1 MKTLL
6 LTAMVISNL
15 FTIAPTFAALGNSSG
30 GGGDELEERVNLIR
44 EDIAKWILDNGSNG
58 LILPE
63 TMTLK
68 EYNEAMSEI
77 LVNKKVVIS
86 FVENDNSSDDELRVM
101 VDGVSKTCRGFISK
115 KDFKPHILC
124 NITRFNNTTESGQ
137 YRLIHHEYA
146 GLVGV
151 ENNEGA
157 ASDYA
162 ISSQITNFLET
173 TSVLKLAVKSAPV
186 NSFMLNRLDNCSKI
200 YLNYDPN
207 NKVEKESA
215 LKIQHII
222 LSKKLFPTEVE
233 LIKEMIYPHLTNS
246 DIGLNTN
253 ATILNIQVNSDV
265 NGDPISIELYRTNER
280 GQVIYSGSTM
290 KYTYFKTKNLVN
302 LGINAL
308 ELSCGR
314 FGF

>member
-15 FTIAPTFAALGNSSG
+15 LIIAPAFAGNSSG
-30 GGGDELEERVNLIR
+30 GGGDELEERVNNIR
-44 EDIAKWILDNGSNG
+44 ADISKWIEDGGANG
-58 LILPE
+58 LLLPDG
-63 TMTLK
+63 MFLK
-68 EYNEAMSEI
+68 EYNEAMLEI
-77 LVNKKVVIS
+77 LVNKNVIVS
-86 FVENDNSSDDELRVM
+86 FVADDNSEDEELRVL
-101 VDGVSKTCRGFISK
+101 VNGTPKTCRGFISK
-115 KDFKPHILC
+115 KDSKKHILC

-162 ISSQITNFLET
+162 ISSQITKYLET
-173 TSVLKLAVKSAPV
+173 TSVLKLAVKSLPV
-186 NSFMLNRLDNCSKI
+186 NSLTLNRLNNCSKI

-207 NKVEKESA
+207 NKVEKEAA
-215 LKIQHII
+215 LKIQNMI
-222 LSKKLFPTEVE
+222 LSKKLFPAEVE
-233 LIKEMIYPHLTNS
+233 LIKESIYPHLTNS
-246 DIGLNTN
+246 DLGLSPNS
-253 ATILNIQVNSDV
+253 TILNIQVNRDV
-265 NGDPISIELYRTNER
+265 NGDPIGIQLYRTNER
-280 GQVIYSGSTM
+280 GQVVYSGSTI
-290 KYTYFKTKNLVN
+290 KYTYFKAKNLVN

-308 ELSCGR
+308 ELSCGS